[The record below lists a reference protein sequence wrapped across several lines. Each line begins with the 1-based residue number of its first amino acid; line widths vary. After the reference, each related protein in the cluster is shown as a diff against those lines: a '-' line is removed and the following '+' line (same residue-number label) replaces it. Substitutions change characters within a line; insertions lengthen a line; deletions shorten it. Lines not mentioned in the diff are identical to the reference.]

1 MTKEKQQELIRQLE
15 EKEKSL
21 ELQVVCI
28 RKNSSKIPLFT
39 IISSMKKKTKYV
51 NCIKQLKKIK
61 QI

>member
-28 RKNSSKIPLFT
+28 RKNSPKIPLFT
-39 IISSMKKKTKYV
+39 IISSMKKKMKYV
-51 NCIKQLKKIK
+51 NCIKQSKKIK

>member
-21 ELQVVCI
+21 ELQVVRM
-28 RKNSSKIPLFT
+28 RKITSNWCLLT
-39 IISSMKKKTKYV
+39 VISSMKKKMKFV
-51 NCIKQLKKIK
+51 NCIKQSKKIK